1 MSFQFK
7 ESKLRETV
15 NSSGHDSTALYPLG
29 EFLNHASLLPF
40 QLVEDIVF
48 PKQSNI
54 NHNKDD
60 VFVSNFLII

>member
-7 ESKLRETV
+7 ESKLSETV
-15 NSSGHDSTALYPLG
+15 DSSGHDSAALYPLA
-29 EFLNHASLLPF
+29 EFLNHAYLLPF

-60 VFVSNFLII
+60 VFASNFLVI